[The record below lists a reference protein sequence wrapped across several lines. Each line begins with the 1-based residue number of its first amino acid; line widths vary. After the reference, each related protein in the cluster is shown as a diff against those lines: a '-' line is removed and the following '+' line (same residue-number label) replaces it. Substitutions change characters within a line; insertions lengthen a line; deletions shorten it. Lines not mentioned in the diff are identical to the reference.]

1 MVCIKKLDYFV
12 RSNSPKCSAMCL
24 AENVSYACTLCFF
37 WRGWKYNSS
46 RYLRCHQMGVGGA
59 ETLTSIISPRPL
71 PLFIFKKYFDRF
83 RAFWL
88 LFCANFSDT
97 ILLKPPVSSSPTR
110 IVRCHPPHPPPNPVW
125 RHPPPT
131 PTVKFLVTL
140 MVAKWCCPFIFW
152 VSSML

>member
-1 MVCIKKLDYFV
+1 MVCIKTKLDYFV
-12 RSNSPKCSAMCL
+12 RSNSPKCSAICL
-24 AENVSYACTLCFF
+24 AENVSYASTLCFF

-46 RYLRCHQMGVGGA
+46 RYLRCHQMGVGGV

-88 LFCANFSDT
+88 LFCANLSDT

-110 IVRCHPPHPPPNPVW
+110 IVRCHPPHPPQPCLEASSTNPDSKVPGDT
-125 RHPPPT
+125 HG
-131 PTVKFLVTL
+131 
-140 MVAKWCCPFIFW
+140 
-152 VSSML
+152 S